1 MNPIERKC
9 KCCKIIKPH
18 TDFHKDST
26 NPLGFGYRCKECG
39 KKYQISYAKKNRKKL
54 TEYYRIKRR
63 RVKDTLVKEN
73 GGKCCICGYNRCF
86 GALGFH
92 HTEPSKKDFCVGRQ
106 TGIHKARKEAKKC
119 VLVCSNCHFEIHS
132 GIVIIP
138 S

>member
-1 MNPIERKC
+1 
-9 KCCKIIKPH
+9 
-18 TDFHKDST
+18 
-26 NPLGFGYRCKECG
+26 
-39 KKYQISYAKKNRKKL
+39 L